1 MKVKNK
7 YSKTHYKKCR
17 HLTFKG
23 ASLHQEMWSFGLP
36 TFFVSCLLKIESR
49 RAPRPRRRGYLVSSF
64 IFETARSSDIW
75 EIIDTYNQ
83 IHQNLFNK
91 TTFTVLLNSSN
102 GLYST
107 HIDHKLLENT
117 SRMRWFTL
125 ACSVTAHACYFK
137 LSSRSHEILATG
149 IFYDPFYVLYL
160 KN

>member
-7 YSKTHYKKCR
+7 YSKTHCKKCR

-36 TFFVSCLLKIESR
+36 TFFVSCLLKIELR

-64 IFETARSSDIW
+64 IFETARNSDIW

-137 LSSRSHEILATG
+137 LSSRFIWNFGRRYFLQ
-149 IFYDPFYVLYL
+149 FFLMLYL